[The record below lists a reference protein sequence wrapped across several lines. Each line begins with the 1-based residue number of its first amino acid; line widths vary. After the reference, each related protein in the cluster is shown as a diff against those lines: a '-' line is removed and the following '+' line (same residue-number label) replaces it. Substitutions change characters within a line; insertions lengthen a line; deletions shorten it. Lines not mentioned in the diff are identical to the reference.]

1 MTAPDI
7 RPVSPH
13 DPGALRLLRASD
25 EYMAAL
31 YPAESNHLEPP
42 DALALPHVRFFGLF
56 ADGQLAGCGAFKH
69 MDDDGVYGEVKR
81 VFVDPAFRGRGL
93 GKRIM
98 AHVEAR
104 ALESG
109 LALLRLETGI
119 RQHEALAMYLGL
131 GYRLRNPF
139 GAYRPD
145 PLSLFMEKNLR
156 D

>member
-1 MTAPDI
+1 MTAPVI

-81 VFVDPAFRGRGL
+81 VFVDPSFRGRGFA
-93 GKRIM
+93 KRIM
-98 AHVEAR
+98 AHVEAQ
-104 ALESG
+104 ALECG
-109 LALLRLETGI
+109 LTLLRLETGVT
-119 RQHEALAMYLGL
+119 QHEALALYRGL
-131 GYRLRNPF
+131 GYQLRGPF
-139 GAYRPD
+139 GAYRAD
-145 PLSLFMEKNLR
+145 PLSLFMEKAL
-156 D
+156 